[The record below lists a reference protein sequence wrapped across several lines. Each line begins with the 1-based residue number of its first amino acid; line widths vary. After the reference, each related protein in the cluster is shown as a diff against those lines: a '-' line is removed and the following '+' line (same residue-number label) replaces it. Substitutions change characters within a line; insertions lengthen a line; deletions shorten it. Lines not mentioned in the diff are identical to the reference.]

1 MLSMIL
7 RKASAAALLAS
18 ALVFVSV
25 HDGIVAAQPAPRY
38 AVSAVDLEIAPDQ
51 IEAFI
56 AALKENAAATIRE
69 PGCRQYDVLQSAA
82 NPNQILIY
90 EVYEN
95 SAAVEAHRAS
105 EHFKKYQAATGKM
118 IVKRQSRP
126 MTTIVRNVK
135 PN

>member
-1 MLSMIL
+1 MLPMIL
-7 RKASAAALLAS
+7 RTTSAAALLS
-18 ALVFVSV
+18 ALVFVSANV
-25 HDGIVAAQPAPRY
+25 GIAAAQPAPRY

-51 IEAFI
+51 IEAFL

-69 PGCRQYDVLQSAA
+69 PGCRQYDVLQSTA

-90 EVYEN
+90 EVYES
-95 SAAVEAHRAS
+95 SAAVDAHRAS

-118 IVKRQSRP
+118 VVKRQSRP
-126 MTTIVRNVK
+126 MATIVRNVR